1 MASRGGNLSL
11 AASNNTTL
19 MLMLQ
24 QKTKK
29 HTSKSVF
36 YAVMLYKTMYK
47 VTKFNKDLLQFASK
61 EFIFS
66 LFDLW
71 NDHFAFLNAF
81 YTSTRLVR
89 KAFNPLDP

>member
-1 MASRGGNLSL
+1 
-11 AASNNTTL
+11 
-19 MLMLQ
+19 MLQ

-89 KAFNPLDP
+89 KAFNSLTLDDTNVHQTTLLQTYFNLQST